1 MQIGDGILNKCITVC
16 GLIHYIC
23 LRNTPYFNVL
33 KALFDFCGDA
43 FGLILLCYWKV
54 KWTDVMKIYRMWVQL
69 LIFIVGFLGLVGVG
83 SVYQIAK
90 ADPIYLNPYLLQ
102 GEAIGS
108 VLDIEPTVS
117 VLSEQT
123 TIDVRDWL
131 PSLKNPLLLSTTTYR
146 LSTSKTERFALFLL
160 NGNKEP
166 KIELNGERLQG
177 FIAQYPLS
185 KIFYEN
191 SFRNLNIQ
199 QNPLGALLK
208 KENVVGVSV
217 PRQELQLG
225 NNELNIKQVF
235 DVRTDST
242 HFTRRYTV
250 FVLNP
255 QWQGQLTGLL
265 KAWDVS
271 VEVLVPPSWG
281 VRSDLPFDRTRD
293 VVTFHLDPSQAALEC
308 ELLPPHSNHLYK
320 LIKSSLWLT
329 LIIVSLITAFI
340 SYAGAI
346 FVERMSIPP
355 RVMMLAIVVLCMG
368 IDWTLANQISN
379 HLQTEAFLNHL
390 SLMTLQEIQHNHWVH
405 QFYGAILVALIA
417 CLVFLRTLEISF
429 FVEKP
434 VLPEESP
441 EYLEPVE
448 ETLLDEG
455 IQPPDFTL
463 LNDAADED
471 EEPSEFFV
479 MGSMDNAENNEDGS
493 IDTE

>member
-1 MQIGDGILNKCITVC
+1 M
-16 GLIHYIC
+16 IHYIC
-23 LRNTPYFNVL
+23 LCDTPYFNEL
-33 KALFDFCGDA
+33 KTPFDFSGDA

-54 KWTDVMKIYRMWVQL
+54 KWMDVMKIYRMWVQI
-69 LIFIVGFLGLVGVG
+69 LIFIVGLLGLIGFG
-83 SVYQIAK
+83 SINQIAK
-90 ADPIYLNPYLLQ
+90 ADPIYINPYLLQ

-108 VLDIEPTVS
+108 VLDIDPTVS

-131 PSLKNPLLLSTTTYR
+131 PSLKEPLLVATTTYR
-146 LSTSKTERFALFLL
+146 LSTKKAERFALFLL
-160 NGNKEP
+160 NGKKEP
-166 KIELNGERLQG
+166 KIDLNGERLQP
-177 FIAQYPLS
+177 FISQYPLS

-191 SFRNLNIQ
+191 SFRNLNTH

-208 KENVVGVSV
+208 KENVFGVSI
-217 PRQELQLG
+217 PRQDLELG
-225 NNELNIKQVF
+225 DNELNIKQVF

-242 HFTRRYTV
+242 HFIRRYTL

-255 QWQGQLTGLL
+255 QWQGELTGLL

-271 VEVLVPPSWG
+271 VEVLVPVSWG
-281 VRSDLPFDRTRD
+281 VRSDIPFDRTRD

-308 ELLPPHSNHLYK
+308 ELLPPHSSHLYK

-340 SYAGAI
+340 AYAGAI
-346 FVERMSIPP
+346 FVERMNIPP

-405 QFYGAILVALIA
+405 QFYGAILVALIG

-429 FVEKP
+429 FVPTE
-434 VLPEESP
+434 VLPEEATES
-441 EYLEPVE
+441 EEPVE

-455 IQPPDFTL
+455 IQPPDFTV
-463 LNDAADED
+463 LNGADAED
-471 EEPSEFFV
+471 EEPQEFFV
-479 MGSMDNAENNEDGS
+479 MGSVDENETGAPGDV
-493 IDTE
+493 DTE